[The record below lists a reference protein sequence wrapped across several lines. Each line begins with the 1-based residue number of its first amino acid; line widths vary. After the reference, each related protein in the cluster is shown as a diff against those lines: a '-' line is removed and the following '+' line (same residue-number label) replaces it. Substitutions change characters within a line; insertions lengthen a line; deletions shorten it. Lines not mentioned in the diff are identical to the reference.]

1 MVLQEINLQSSM
13 RQSSPL
19 NLIYLISVY
28 VYIYISLSMDLWIYL
43 SNLI

>member
-28 VYIYISLSMDLWIYL
+28 VYISLSLWIYGFIY
-43 SNLI
+43 LI